1 MRITGGN
8 LKGIRPGTG
17 FAAHVR
23 PTTDFVREALFN
35 KLQHGVGLE
44 NATVLDLFS
53 GSGIMALEFLS
64 RGGESVTSVDRDVKN
79 ILFQKGVK
87 AKYNLNHWNII
98 KSDVARFLAVD
109 NQLYDV
115 VFADPPYD
123 MQGVNQLPA
132 MVLPRLNSE
141 GIFLLE
147 HKPGIEFAIPPN
159 EVRNYGSTTC
169 SIFVK

>member
-35 KLQHGVGLE
+35 KLQHSIGLE
-44 NATVLDLFS
+44 NTLVLDLFS

-64 RGGESVTSVDRDVKN
+64 RGAQAVTSVDRDVKN
-79 ILFQKGVK
+79 ILFQKNVKTTQKLNEWNIVK
-87 AKYNLNHWNII
+87 A
-98 KSDVARFLAVD
+98 DVFQFLASD
-109 NQLYDV
+109 SNLYDV
-115 VFADPPYD
+115 IFADPPYD
-123 MQGVNQLPA
+123 MPRIAQLPA
-132 MVLPRLNSE
+132 MVMDKLNSE
-141 GIFLLE
+141 GIFILE
-147 HKPGIEFAIPPN
+147 HRPGLEFSPVPH
-159 EVRNYGSTTC
+159 EQRSYGSTCC

>member
-8 LKGIRPGTG
+8 LKGIRPGSG

-35 KLQHGVGLE
+35 KLQHSVGLE
-44 NATVLDLFS
+44 NVIALDLFS

-64 RGGESVTSVDRDVKN
+64 RGAQSVTSVDRDVKN
-79 ILFQKGVK
+79 ILFQKNVK
-87 AKYNLNHWNII
+87 TAQKLNQWNII
-98 KSDVARFLAVD
+98 KGDVFQFLASD
-109 NQLYDV
+109 PNCYDV

-123 MQGVNQLPA
+123 MPRIAQLPG
-132 MVLPRLNSE
+132 MVIQKLNPE
-141 GIFLLE
+141 GIFILE
-147 HKPGIEFAIPPN
+147 HRHGLEFDPSPN